1 MSHRIISVPFSPS
14 FLLSKR
20 GFFYRYPDL
29 LPFPAKKM
37 LLTFILPFIWSG
49 ALFTFM
55 VHIGG
60 GIDLPLQFP
69 HGKLGIVKIY
79 LRIFAYSM

>member
-1 MSHRIISVPFSPS
+1 
-14 FLLSKR
+14 
-20 GFFYRYPDL
+20 
-29 LPFPAKKM
+29 M